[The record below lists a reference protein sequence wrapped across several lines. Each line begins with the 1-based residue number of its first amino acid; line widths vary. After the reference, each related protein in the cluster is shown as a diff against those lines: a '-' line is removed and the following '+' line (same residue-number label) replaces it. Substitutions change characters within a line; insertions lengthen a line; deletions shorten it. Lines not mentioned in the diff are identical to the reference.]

1 MNLQTGKVLQNI
13 HYYRGID
20 CIKKGCEKLRDRAT
34 EIINYEEK
42 NMIPQT
48 DKETR
53 FYEEQKVYHICK
65 KEFCYDENKENE
77 FKLYPKVRDH
87 CYYTRKFRRAAHSIC
102 NLSYKIPKEIP
113 VVIHNSSTYDCHF
126 IIKEL
131 SEEFKGQ
138 FKCLRE
144 NTENILLFQYQLKK
158 KLLIVKKKKKM
169 IIVKKIVIVKKI
181 KIKQLHAE

>member
-1 MNLQTGKVLQNI
+1 MNLQAGQCLQNI

-42 NMIPQT
+42 NMIRLT

-53 FYEEQKVYHICK
+53 FYERQKVYYVCK

-77 FKLYPKVRDH
+77 FKLYSKVRDH
-87 CYYTRKFRRAAHSIC
+87 CHYTGQFRGAAHSIC

-113 VVIHNSSTYDCHF
+113 AVIHNSSTYECHF

-138 FKCLRE
+138 FKSLRDYFFST
-144 NTENILLFQYQLKK
+144 N
-158 KLLIVKKKKKM
+158 
-169 IIVKKIVIVKKI
+169 
-181 KIKQLHAE
+181 